1 MVVDVTDAS
10 FENEVGKSDLPVL
23 LDLYAV
29 WCRPCQMVAPIVE
42 GLAER
47 YDGRFKFCRMNVDQ
61 NPQTAT
67 KYSVMSIPT
76 LIFFKSGEAVGTIVG
91 AVPER
96 ALVAKIDEI
105 LK

>member
-1 MVVDVTDAS
+1 MVVDVTDVS
-10 FENEVGKSDLPVL
+10 FEKEVAKSDLPVL

-29 WCRPCQMVAPIVE
+29 WCRPCQMVAPVVE

-47 YDGRFKFCRMNVDQ
+47 YGGRFKFCRMNVDQ
-61 NPQTAT
+61 NPETAN
-67 KYSVMSIPT
+67 KYNVMSIPT
-76 LIFFKSGEAVGTIVG
+76 LIFFKGGQAIETIVG

-96 ALVAKIDEI
+96 ALVEKIDEI

>member
-10 FENEVGKSDLPVL
+10 FEKEVVESALPVL

-42 GLAER
+42 GLAEE
-47 YDGRFKFCRMNVDQ
+47 YGGRFKFCRINVDQ
-61 NPQTAT
+61 NPETAN
-67 KYSVMSIPT
+67 KYGVMSIPT
-76 LIFFKSGEAVGTIVG
+76 LIFFKGGQAIETVVG